1 MELKTQI
8 KKQHELS
15 DIYSRLLNFRY
26 GIENEEALRAC
37 DRIET
42 ELKSLSL
49 QSTRRT
55 IRNTGIQ
62 KRQDARTDAV
72 RKPPTLPFFPCPEAK
87 N

>member
-42 ELKSLSL
+42 ELKIIELAIDPS
-49 QSTRRT
+49 
-55 IRNTGIQ
+55 NNQ
-62 KRQDARTDAV
+62 KYWDTETPGCAD
-72 RKPPTLPFFPCPEAK
+72 
-87 N
+87 